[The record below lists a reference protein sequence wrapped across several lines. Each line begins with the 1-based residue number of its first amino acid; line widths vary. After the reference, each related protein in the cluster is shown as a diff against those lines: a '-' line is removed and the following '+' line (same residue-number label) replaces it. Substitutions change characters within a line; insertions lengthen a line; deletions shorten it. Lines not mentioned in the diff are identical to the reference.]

1 MAWPRKNY
9 KPLGDDLT
17 AINKAALGYLSR
29 REYSVAELT
38 AKLRERGADESVLDE
53 SIRRLQ
59 ELHYVDDSRY
69 AAAYVR
75 DRREFHPRG
84 VAVIRRELAAR
95 GVDPAVA
102 EKAIEEEYD
111 EDTQRQTL
119 RRLMVKAAAAMP
131 EDEAAAAAYRRGIA
145 RRFIAKGF
153 SQGMVFDE
161 LKDILL

>member
-59 ELHYVDDSRY
+59 ELHY
-69 AAAYVR
+69 
-75 DRREFHPRG
+75 EFGFGNKRLQKLITG
-84 VAVIRRELAAR
+84 FSEK
-95 GVDPAVA
+95 AVA
-102 EKAIEEEYD
+102 FDSGAYDMEDLRSALKEDTGIELKITWCKDEKA
-111 EDTQRQTL
+111 
-119 RRLMVKAAAAMP
+119 
-131 EDEAAAAAYRRGIA
+131 
-145 RRFIAKGF
+145 
-153 SQGMVFDE
+153 
-161 LKDILL
+161 